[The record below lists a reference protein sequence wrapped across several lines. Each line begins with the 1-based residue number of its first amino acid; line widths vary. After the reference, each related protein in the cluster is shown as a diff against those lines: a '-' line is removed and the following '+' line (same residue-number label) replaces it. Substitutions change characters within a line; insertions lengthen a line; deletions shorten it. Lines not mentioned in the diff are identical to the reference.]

1 MAIGTTNAT
10 AHTSGLTRRQRYEQT
25 RASLET
31 ERSSFMPHWRE
42 LAEYLAPRRTRYTVG
57 SDINRGDKRSHSII
71 DSSPRF
77 ALRTL
82 QSGMHAGLTSPARP
96 WMKLTTPDPDL
107 ADMEDVKQWLH
118 TVTQRMLTLF
128 LRSNVYNV
136 LPILYGDLAA
146 FGTGAIAILEDEIDL
161 IRCYSFPVGSF
172 SLGLDAR
179 LLPAVFTHEY
189 TLTVRQVVEQFGRT
203 AGTRD
208 IDWTKFSTHVR
219 SQWDAANYQAPVHV
233 CWYIGPND
241 EYDPR
246 RLEAKHAMKYRSC
259 HYETGR
265 GDHDWANEQEGA
277 LRESGFAEFPIMVPR
292 WDVTGEDTYG
302 TDCPGM
308 TVLGDVKQLQLMQKR
323 KAQAIEKYVNPPM
336 MGPAN
341 LRSQKVSSLPGELT
355 YVDIREGQQGL
366 KPIYEVNLQGLQYL
380 IQDMGETRD
389 RIRRGFYEDLF
400 LMLAQSDQVQPVT
413 AAEIH
418 ARQEEKLIALG
429 PVLERTN
436 DELLDPAVDRVFA
449 MMVRVGAIPE
459 PPEALQGMPLKVEY
473 LSIMAQAQKLVGV
486 TGQDRLVQSALGMV
500 EAFPEVRHKVN
511 TFHIMDRYADMLGVD
526 PKIVR
531 SDKDA
536 LALQQAEQQ
545 AMQEAQKAEQMKTE
559 AQAAQ
564 ALGNTPM
571 QGDTALNALV
581 QQGGV
586 AGTGAAGP
594 GAAPP
599 V

>member
-10 AHTSGLTRRQRYEQT
+10 AHTSGLSRRQRYEQQ
-25 RASLET
+25 RAALES
-31 ERSSFMPHWRE
+31 ERSSFDAHWRE
-42 LAEYLAPRRTRYTVG
+42 LAEFLAPRRTRYTL
-57 SDINRGDKRSHSII
+57 SDKNRGEKRSQSII
-71 DSSPRF
+71 DSAPRF

-107 ADMEDVKQWLH
+107 ADMQDVKDWLH
-118 TVTQRMLTLF
+118 AVTQRMLTLF
-128 LRSNVYNV
+128 LKSNLYNA
-136 LPILYGDLAA
+136 LPILYGDIAC
-146 FGTGAIAILEDEIDL
+146 FGTGAIAVIDDEPDL
-161 IRCYSFPVGSF
+161 MRCYSFPVGSF
-172 SLGLDAR
+172 AFGLDAR
-179 LLPAVFTHEY
+179 GMPSTFTY
-189 TLTVRQVVEQFGRT
+189 QYQLTVRQLVEQFGT
-203 AGTRD
+203 SPTQPGT
-208 IDWTKFSTHVR
+208 IDWARFSTHVK
-219 SQWDAANYQAPVHV
+219 SLWDAANYTANIDV
-233 CWYIGPND
+233 CWFIGPND
-241 EYDPR
+241 EYDPD
-246 RLEAKHAMKYRSC
+246 RLEARHTMKFRSC
-259 HYETGR
+259 HYELAR
-265 GDHDWANEQEGA
+265 GEGDWRSGDEQTLKEK
-277 LRESGFAEFPIMVPR
+277 GFLEFPVMAPR

-323 KAQAIEKYVNPPM
+323 KAQVIEKFVNPPLV
-336 MGPAN
+336 GPAN
-341 LRSQKVSSLPGELT
+341 LRAQKVSSLPGDIT
-355 YVDIREGQQGL
+355 YVDVREGNQSL
-366 KPIYEVNLQGLQYL
+366 RPMHELSLQGLQYL
-380 IQDMGETRD
+380 IQDMGETRE
-389 RIRRGFYEDLF
+389 RVRRGFYEDLF

-436 DELLDPAVDRVFA
+436 DELLDPLVDRVFA
-449 MMVRVGAIPE
+449 MMLRAGVIPE

-500 EAFPEVRHKVN
+500 EAFPEVRHKVDV
-511 TFHIMDRYADMLGVD
+511 FQVMDRYGDMLGVD

-536 LALQQAEQQ
+536 SALMQQEQEAQQRAQQAEQN
-545 AMQEAQKAEQMKTE
+545 KTE

-581 QQGGV
+581 SRLGPGGV
-586 AGTGAAGP
+586 GGAPGVTG
-594 GAAPP
+594 PP